1 MTEELAYKLGIPAL
15 IALVGALL
23 RVGLMNRLER
33 VERTV
38 SDLTDAKTG
47 VRAELSDVR
56 LEIARTIPTSTEM
69 EQEIIKALKPV
80 EEKLTRMERMLVT
93 LVRPR
98 G

>member
-47 VRAELSDVR
+47 VRAEPSDVR

>member
-1 MTEELAYKLGIPAL
+1 MSEDLLYKIGIPAL

-33 VERTV
+33 VEEQVR
-38 SDLTDAKTG
+38 DLIDPESG
-47 VRAELSDVR
+47 VRAKITEVKI
-56 LEIARTIPTSTEM
+56 EIARTIPTSTEM

>member
-15 IALVGALL
+15 IVLVGALL

-33 VERTV
+33 VEKTV